1 MRISD
6 WSSDVCSSD
15 LVILASTIS
24 HVERLVDDETQRGTC
39 EIDGLI
45 TAIDSDLAGAGLHPD
60 AGDCVLPAASRIGAA
75 ELVEFLLT
83 EWRSSNRRFR
93 DRCCWHRSVSSSRSG
108 DVLQVGK

>member
-15 LVILASTIS
+15 LV
-24 HVERLVDDETQRGTC
+24 ERLVDDETQRGTS

-45 TAIDSDLAGAGLHPD
+45 TAIDSDLAGAGPHPD
-60 AGDCVLPAASRIGAA
+60 SGDCVLPAASRIGAA

-83 EWRSSNRRFR
+83 EWPRFNRRFR
-93 DRCCWHRSVSSSRSG
+93 DRCCWPRRVSSSRPG
-108 DVLQVGK
+108 AVLQFGK